1 MFRPL
6 VRYVDFLGRSTR
18 SEFWLF
24 YLLIFLVTAVCVVGG
39 VIVESTSKVP
49 GNEIGFLVL
58 NLIYVMVAA
67 PWFAVMVRRLHDVD
81 KSGWWLLAAFI
92 PFGILVLI
100 TFFVRDG
107 VSGDNRFGPDPKQ
120 ASTPTAAHKASLA

>member
-6 VRYVDFLGRSTR
+6 VRYVDFKERSRR

-24 YLLIFLVTAVCVVGG
+24 YLLIFLVTLTCVVGG
-39 VIVESTSKVP
+39 VIVERTTQFP
-49 GNEIGFLVL
+49 GNEIGFQLL
-58 NLIYVMVAA
+58 NLVYVAVTV

-92 PFGILVLI
+92 PFGVIALI
-100 TFFVRDG
+100 TFWVRPG
-107 VSGDNRFGPDPKQ
+107 MSGDNRFGLDPKS
-120 ASTPTAAHKASLA
+120 AEVEGAT